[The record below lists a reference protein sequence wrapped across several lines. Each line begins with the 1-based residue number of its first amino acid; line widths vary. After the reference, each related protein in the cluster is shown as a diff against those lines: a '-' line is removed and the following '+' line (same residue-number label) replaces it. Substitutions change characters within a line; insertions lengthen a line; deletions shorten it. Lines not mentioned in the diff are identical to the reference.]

1 MADTVSPQVVDAL
14 TITNVK
20 TVGES
25 AAFAMGN
32 LFQHQVNHARRLDS
46 LAEAHLGKVLNNFAS
61 VDPLEAVS
69 AAKLFQGEADSGLSS
84 LLAQLSSGSV
94 GAKIAQ
100 STPGDISIQISQLGA
115 SVASVQ
121 GMIAGLVAILQQT
134 IKGAQTTPPITSG
147 TTVTPKPT
155 A

>member
-32 LFQHQVNHARRLDS
+32 LFQHQVNVARRVDS
-46 LAEAHLGKVLNNFAS
+46 LAEAHLGKVLDSFAS
-61 VDPLEAVS
+61 VDPVEAVS
-69 AAKLFQGEADSGLSS
+69 VAKLFKAESDSGISS
-84 LLAQLSSGSV
+84 LLAQLDTGSM

-100 STPGDISIQISQLGA
+100 STPGDIAIELSKMGA
-115 SVASVQ
+115 AVASLQ
-121 GMIAGLVAILQQT
+121 GMIGGLVSILQQT
-134 IKGAQTTPPITSG
+134 IKGAQTTPPLT
-147 TTVTPKPT
+147 
-155 A
+155 